1 MRYIFLFL
9 LAFSFAACS
18 GPDTDGKTD
27 SVDTAAMNLL
37 NGAASDWQSLTESWT
52 ASLNLKNA
60 SIMKSFYADSVL
72 YYGDKISGNDVVNR
86 QQVYFLDNPDYHQKI
101 VEYISEDQLPDG
113 TWRIRLTKQVRAGGK
128 TANYPASLVYGKE
141 NGIWKI
147 IAESDDIT
155 DLRKAQ
161 PVTVHY
167 APEKVTV
174 EGLLEEN
181 SGFVSPEGND
191 QASDGKQTYYVI
203 WASQPLDVIGPD
215 DPKTLLEQQNITELG
230 MERIQVVGDD
240 KEIAALL
247 NKKVRATGTLFHA
260 HLPEH
265 FTPVVLEVE
274 ELKAAVTKPV
284 VSLQ

>member
-1 MRYIFLFL
+1 MRYIFIL
-9 LAFSFAACS
+9 LIAFAFTACS
-18 GPDTDGKTD
+18 GNGADTNGKTD
-27 SVDTAAMNLL
+27 SVDTAAMNLV
-37 NGAASDWQSLTESWT
+37 NGSGSDWQALTESWT

-60 SIMKSFYADSVL
+60 SIMKSFYADSVV
-72 YYGDKISGNDVVNR
+72 YYGDKISGDDVVRR

-113 TWRIRLTKQVRAGGK
+113 NWRIRITKQVRASGK
-128 TANYPASLVYGKE
+128 ISNYPASLVYGRE

-161 PVTVHY
+161 PITVHY

-174 EGLLEEN
+174 EGLLEEK
-181 SGFVSPEGND
+181 SGDDTAG
-191 QASDGKQTYYVI
+191 GKQTWFVI
-203 WASQPLDVIGPD
+203 WAMQPLDVIGPEN
-215 DPKTLLEQQNITELG
+215 PETLLEQQNSTEKDV
-230 MERIQVVGDD
+230 ERIQLVGDD
-240 KEIAALL
+240 KELSALL

-265 FTPVVLEVE
+265 FTPVVMEVE
-274 ELKAAVTKPV
+274 ELELVAGI
-284 VSLQ
+284 